1 MTAVLIVSRFV
12 QKCLLNAQNVNVPE
26 KWMEMLKKKKNK
38 KKKTI
43 LYPSFME
50 IHSVVFDKQ
59 TNGHREKNKSLGGG

>member
-26 KWMEMLKKKKNK
+26 KWMEMLKKKQT
-38 KKKTI
+38 KKTI